1 MGVLGVSVVLL
12 DLDKVSQE
20 DVLSVLLLSIF
31 RVFLAEVT
39 LELFKRV
46 RGIV

>member
-20 DVLSVLLLSIF
+20 DVLSVLLLSFF
-31 RVFLAEVT
+31 RVFLSEVT